1 MSEYEDMT
9 VAELKDILREQSLP
23 LSGKKADLIARLIEN
38 DSASGGEE
46 EEEFEDEFD
55 DLDDDDDW
63 EDDVMIHVARQKPK
77 LDAETKEALA
87 IRKAQSKKQ
96 PAFKR
101 QEWFRYRRLSRT
113 GWRKPK
119 GNDSSMRKNRKY
131 RPPMARVGFGKL
143 ASVRGLHPSGFREVM
158 VHRPDDLDVI
168 DPSTEAARIGARV
181 GGRKRAVIHERAD
194 ELGIR
199 VLNRRRGL

>member
-1 MSEYEDMT
+1 MSEHEDMT
-9 VAELKDILREQSLP
+9 VAELKDVLRERGLP
-23 LSGKKADLIARLIEN
+23 LSGKKADLIARLLED
-38 DSASGGEE
+38 DSTSGDEE
-46 EEEFEDEFD
+46 DEEFDDDFD

-63 EDDVMIHVARQKPK
+63 DEERIHVARQKPK
-77 LDAETKEALA
+77 LDDATKEALA
-87 IRKAQSKKQ
+87 FRKAQLKKQ

-101 QEWFRYRRLSRT
+101 QEWFRYRRLART

-131 RPPMARVGFGKL
+131 RPPMARIGFGKL

-158 VHRPDDLDVI
+158 VHRPDDLDDI
-168 DPSTEAARIGARV
+168 DPNTEAARVGARV

-199 VLNRRRGL
+199 VLNRRRGV

>member
-1 MSEYEDMT
+1 MSEHEDMT
-9 VAELKDILREQSLP
+9 VAELKDVLRERGLP
-23 LSGKKADLIARLIEN
+23 LSGKKADLIARLLED
-38 DSASGGEE
+38 DSTSGDEE
-46 EEEFEDEFD
+46 DEEFD
-55 DLDDDDDW
+55 DDFDDL
-63 EDDVMIHVARQKPK
+63 EDDEDWDEERIHVARQKPK
-77 LDAETKEALA
+77 LDDETKAALA
-87 IRKAQSKKQ
+87 FRKAQLKKQ
-96 PAFKR
+96 PAFRR

-131 RPPMARVGFGKL
+131 RPPMARIGFGKL

-158 VHRPDDLDVI
+158 VHRPDDLDDI
-168 DPSTEAARIGARV
+168 DPNTEAARVGARV
-181 GGRKRAVIHERAD
+181 GGRKRAIIHERAD

>member
-1 MSEYEDMT
+1 MSEHEDMT
-9 VAELKDILREQSLP
+9 VAELKDVLRERGLP
-23 LSGKKADLIARLIEN
+23 LSGKKADLIARLLED
-38 DSASGGEE
+38 DSTSGDEE
-46 EEEFEDEFD
+46 DEEFD
-55 DLDDDDDW
+55 DDFDDL
-63 EDDVMIHVARQKPK
+63 EDDEDWDEERIHVARQKPK
-77 LDAETKEALA
+77 LDDETKAALA
-87 IRKAQSKKQ
+87 FRKAQLKKQ
-96 PAFKR
+96 PAFRR

-158 VHRPDDLDVI
+158 VHRPDDLDAI
-168 DPSTEAARIGARV
+168 DPNTEAARVGARV
-181 GGRKRAVIHERAD
+181 GGRKRAFIHERAD

-199 VLNRRRGL
+199 VLNRRRGV

>member
-1 MSEYEDMT
+1 MSEHEDMT
-9 VAELKDILREQSLP
+9 VAELKDVLRERGLP
-23 LSGKKADLIARLIEN
+23 LSGKKADLIARLLE
-38 DSASGGEE
+38 DDATSGDEE
-46 EEEFEDEFD
+46 DEEFD
-55 DLDDDDDW
+55 DDFDDL
-63 EDDVMIHVARQKPK
+63 EDDEDWDEERIHVARQKPK
-77 LDAETKEALA
+77 LDDETKAGLA
-87 IRKAQSKKQ
+87 FRKAQLKKQ
-96 PAFKR
+96 PAFRR

-131 RPPMARVGFGKL
+131 RPPMARIGFGKL

-158 VHRPDDLDVI
+158 VHRPDDLDDI
-168 DPSTEAARIGARV
+168 DPNTEAARVGARV
-181 GGRKRAVIHERAD
+181 GGRKRAIIHERAD

>member
-1 MSEYEDMT
+1 MSEHEDMT
-9 VAELKDILREQSLP
+9 VAELKDVLRERGLP
-23 LSGKKADLIARLIEN
+23 LSGKKADLIARLLE
-38 DSASGGEE
+38 DDATSGDEE
-46 EEEFEDEFD
+46 DEEFD
-55 DLDDDDDW
+55 DDFDDL
-63 EDDVMIHVARQKPK
+63 EDDEDWDEERIHVARQKPK
-77 LDAETKEALA
+77 LDDETKAALA
-87 IRKAQSKKQ
+87 FRKAQLKKQ
-96 PAFKR
+96 PAFRR

-158 VHRPDDLDVI
+158 VHRPDDLDAI
-168 DPSTEAARIGARV
+168 DPNTEAARVGARV
-181 GGRKRAVIHERAD
+181 GGRKRAFIHERAD

-199 VLNRRRGL
+199 VLNRRRGV

>member
-1 MSEYEDMT
+1 MSEHEDMT
-9 VAELKDILREQSLP
+9 VAELKDVLRERGLP
-23 LSGKKADLIARLIEN
+23 LSGKKADLIARLLE
-38 DSASGGEE
+38 DDATSGDEE
-46 EEEFEDEFD
+46 DEEFDADFD
-55 DLDDDDDW
+55 DL
-63 EDDVMIHVARQKPK
+63 EDDEDWDEEKIHVARQKPK
-77 LDAETKEALA
+77 LDDETKAALA
-87 IRKAQSKKQ
+87 FRKVQLKKQ
-96 PAFKR
+96 PAFRR

-131 RPPMARVGFGKL
+131 RPPMARIGFGKL

-158 VHRPDDLDVI
+158 VHRPDDLDDI
-168 DPSTEAARIGARV
+168 DPNTEAARVGARV
-181 GGRKRAVIHERAD
+181 GGRKRAFIHERAD